1 MDVARLHRNLDHI
14 LLDLH
19 RAVAGYAVAEAT
31 GLYSLAWSQVA
42 EAPPSETRQQRE
54 ELQAFKKRL
63 NSASW
68 LEEGRRRAATA
79 EIRQDDAPPRQDS
92 PPRQRPTVRGG
103 TRPAPKRASGQVP
116 RRGTQIAKSTGGNRP
131 PSPVADSASRTPAA
145 RRDEPPLLGT
155 GRLSEIA
162 TELRPLL
169 EETAR
174 MGATTTW
181 SSLGKRL
188 ASLPRLHRDDQNVI
202 LWLVD
207 EERREGEP
215 LLSALLTVGDR
226 QMHPR
231 FPVIAEQLGLPC
243 SGTATQQ
250 QAAWSYEV
258 LKAHQYWRHRRP
270 GHS

>member
-1 MDVARLHRNLDHI
+1 MRTAMDVARLHRNVNHI
-14 LLDLH
+14 LLDLQ
-19 RAVAGYAVAEAT
+19 RAVDTYAVAEAAD
-31 GLYSLAWSQVA
+31 LYGLAWSQVA
-42 EAPPSETRQQRE
+42 EAPPSETRKQRE
-54 ELQAFKKRL
+54 ELQAFKKVI

-79 EIRQDDAPPRQDS
+79 EVRHEPPAG
-92 PPRQRPTVRGG
+92 QRSTARPGR
-103 TRPAPKRASGQVP
+103 RPAAKRANGQVP
-116 RRGTQIAKSTGGNRP
+116 RREAKPATETAAHRA
-131 PSPVADSASRTPAA
+131 PSPADGSGARTPV

-155 GRLSEIA
+155 GQLSEIA

-169 EETAR
+169 EQTAR

-181 SSLGKRL
+181 SRISKRL
-188 ASLPRLHRDDQNVI
+188 PGLPRLHRDDQSVI

-215 LLSALLTVGDR
+215 LLCALLTVGDR

-243 SGTATQQ
+243 SGTAAQQ
-250 QAAWSYEV
+250 RMTWSYEV
-258 LKAHQYWRHRRP
+258 LKVHQYWRHRRP
-270 GHS
+270 RRD

>member
-1 MDVARLHRNLDHI
+1 MDVARLHRNLNHI

-19 RAVAGYAVAEAT
+19 RAVERYAVAEAT

-42 EAPPSETRQQRE
+42 EAPPSETRQQRK
-54 ELQAFKKRL
+54 ELQEFKRRL
-63 NSASW
+63 TSASW
-68 LEEGRRRAATA
+68 LAEGRRRAATA
-79 EIRQDDAPPRQDS
+79 EVRQDALPRRNS
-92 PPRQRPTVRGG
+92 PPQRRPTVRGS
-103 TRPAPKRASGQVP
+103 TRPAPKHTSGQVP
-116 RRGTQIAKSTGGNRP
+116 RRGTQPARTTGAHRP
-131 PSPVADSASRTPAA
+131 PSPVADSVSRTPAT

-181 SSLGKRL
+181 SRIGKRL
-188 ASLPRLHRDDQNVI
+188 GSLPRLHRDDQSVI

-207 EERREGEP
+207 EERRKGEP
-215 LLSALLTVGDR
+215 LLCALLTVGDR

-231 FPVIAEQLGLPC
+231 FPVLAEQLGLPC
-243 SGTATQQ
+243 SDTATQQ
-250 QAAWSYEV
+250 QATWSFEV